1 MTIGKRLKTVRKEL
15 NLTLDKFGE
24 KIGLKKATL
33 SKMENDTSGLTDQTI
48 MLICREF
55 NVNEE
60 WLRNGTGDMF
70 NPLSESGNL
79 IDQLAAEYTLDDF
92 QRKLLTEYLSLTP
105 AQKSAVKTFLNKL
118 YNEPD
123 KTSTPD
129 EHNELADIPAAQLID
144 EINARNTKLAKRELS
159 SSKETN
165 II

>member
-123 KTSTPD
+123 TPD

-144 EINARNTKLAKRELS
+144 EINARNTELAKRELS
-159 SSKETN
+159 SSEDEN

>member
-1 MTIGKRLKTVRKEL
+1 MTTGERIKKIRKHYG
-15 NLTLDKFGE
+15 LTLEKFGK
-24 KIGLKKATL
+24 KIGITKASL
-33 SKMENDTSGLTDQTI
+33 SRIESGTNNPSDQTI
-48 MLICREF
+48 MLICREY
-55 NVNEE
+55 NVNED

-144 EINARNTKLAKRELS
+144 EINARNTELAKRELS